1 MGKAIVSASAAT
13 AIASETARRPEG
25 LAADGEENHAE
36 QQWCTAELMREAPV
50 YLCPGPQGVRAL
62 AYDDT
67 SAHALL
73 SVGGIDS
80 LVNEIMGPRA
90 TAWNEMKAL
99 RGRMD
104 GDTLEDLIITVLADS
119 ARGFLNARPLAVID
133 IHDSATPDA
142 AIGQNCFGLLVILR
156 ASQRARF
163 EARLPGHF
171 GYECY
176 SGIRRVPAGAEILRL
191 ADVPSSQDGLLL
203 DLESGG
209 LMLLF
214 WERDRFRFRYVRMGD

>member
-1 MGKAIVSASAAT
+1 MSASAVT
-13 AIASETARRPEG
+13 SIASETPRPSEG
-25 LAADGEENHAE
+25 VAVDGEENHAE
-36 QQWCTAELMREAPV
+36 QQWCTDQLMREVPA
-50 YLCPGPQGVRAL
+50 YLCPGPQGIQAL

-73 SVGGIDS
+73 SVSGIDS
-80 LVNEIMGPRA
+80 LVDIIMGPRA
-90 TAWNEMKAL
+90 TAWHEVKAL

-119 ARGFLNARPLAVID
+119 ARGFLNARPLAVIN
-133 IHDSATPDA
+133 IHGSATPDA
-142 AIGQNCFGLLVILR
+142 AIGQKCFGLLVILR
-156 ASQRARF
+156 ASLRARF

-191 ADVPSSQDGLLL
+191 AGVPSSQDGLLL

-214 WERDRFRFRYVRMGD
+214 WERDRFRFRYVRRGD